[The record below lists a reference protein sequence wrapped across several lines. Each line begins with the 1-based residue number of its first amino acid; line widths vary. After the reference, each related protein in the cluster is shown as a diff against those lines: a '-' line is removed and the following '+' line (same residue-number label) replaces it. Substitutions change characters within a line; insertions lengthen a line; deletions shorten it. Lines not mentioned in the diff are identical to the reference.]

1 VLGLL
6 HYRGTRSGRLTRQRR
21 RRLSYHSLSFELSQT
36 VACFNVS
43 ADRLTSTIVSKQQ
56 TEIPVVVGRRQTV
69 LRIPAAELRQR
80 TLITVNTPDP
90 VPHTHNINRSSYV
103 PSVYV
108 FNAAA
113 LSKPGAVQHI
123 ATDLQSYGAS
133 VAVITETHFNS
144 KHTDSTVGINGYTV
158 YRRDRVGRRG
168 GGVAVYV
175 TSELQSS
182 RWTPAIAAVNKRLN
196 FGLKVEFPA
205 PLKSS
210 DMLALYK

>member
-21 RRLSYHSLSFELSQT
+21 RCLSYRSLSFESSQT
-36 VACFNVS
+36 VACFNES

-80 TLITVNTPDP
+80 TLITVNTQAP
-90 VPHTHNINRSSYV
+90 VPHTHNRNRSSYV
-103 PSVYV
+103 PSVYDL
-108 FNAAA
+108 NAAA
-113 LSKPGAVQHI
+113 LSKPGAVQHL
-123 ATDLQSYGAS
+123 AADLQSYGAF
-133 VAVITETHFNS
+133 VAVITETHFKS
-144 KHTDSTVGINGYTV
+144 KHTDSIVGIHGYTV

-175 TSELQSS
+175 TS
-182 RWTPAIAAVNKRLN
+182 
-196 FGLKVEFPA
+196 
-205 PLKSS
+205 
-210 DMLALYK
+210 